1 MSEHKVCDVVNAAV
15 LVDEYVLTQKTVFVD
30 RPFCYGNKPF
40 VGLNDNGKDR
50 VKSLAWVSQG
60 GIGSGPLEGD
70 KAGKEDLKEKDN
82 IMCFYCK
89 KMGHIVASCPVL
101 RKRNVKSVALV
112 NKLDESLD
120 QPVGC
125 DEMTSDLADF
135 APFMMD
141 GVVSLAGT
149 VLSFR

>member
-1 MSEHKVCDVVNAAV
+1 M
-15 LVDEYVLTQKTVFVD
+15 VF
-30 RPFCYGNKPF
+30 
-40 VGLNDNGKDR
+40 
-50 VKSLAWVSQG
+50 
-60 GIGSGPLEGD
+60 GPLEGD
-70 KAGKEDLKEKDN
+70 KADKEDLKEKDN

-89 KMGHIVASCPVL
+89 KMGHNVASCPVL
-101 RKRNVKSVALV
+101 RKQNVKSVAIV